1 MLAGPSTGRSDPK
14 RFFSGQE
21 PSWSD
26 IRDEIAPPRTI
37 YNALFEAVFPGI
49 ADPSVPNSAFLVTGA
64 AGTGKTTRYLRRNPN
79 AMSRPYPNFIARV
92 IHSIAKGSSTLA
104 CLRGP
109 ASNASNPRSVI
120 KPATTSFAFG
130 SSPQ

>member
-1 MLAGPSTGRSDPK
+1 MDSAMDFVVLSESPAWPATGVAVDFGHHELAET
-14 RFFSGQE
+14 
-21 PSWSD
+21 
-26 IRDEIAPPRTI
+26 APLQ
-37 YNALFEAVFPGI
+37 AWEK
-49 ADPSVPNSAFLVTGA
+49 S
-64 AGTGKTTRYLRRNPN
+64 KRYLRRNPN

-120 KPATTSFAFG
+120 KPATTSFALG